1 MEGVGCYNT
10 KRKWN
15 GMLYCDKCQI
25 LSEDEETCPLCGN
38 RRLRP
43 VAANDPVLL
52 FTTWNEEAQRI
63 AAAFD
68 DDGIPHM
75 ERVEEGGGASPVLL
89 GRNRC
94 AQIRIFVPFSEIGH
108 ARDVMRGIGALKDDG
123 KDDRKLSEKTAK
135 AAPKDMEKPMSP
147 GKQAFVRILSIL
159 MFLLL
164 VCAVVFGADAI
175 VGGFKSIF
183 H

>member
-1 MEGVGCYNT
+1 
-10 KRKWN
+10 
-15 GMLYCDKCQI
+15 MLYCDKCQI

-43 VAANDPVLL
+43 AAANDPVLL

-108 ARDVMRGIGALKDDG
+108 ARDVMCGIGALKDDG
-123 KDDRKLSEKTAK
+123 KDDRKFSDEAAK
-135 AAPKDMEKPMSP
+135 ASSENTGGNAEKPMSP
-147 GKQAFVRILSIL
+147 GKQAFMRILSIL

>member
-1 MEGVGCYNT
+1 MF
-10 KRKWN
+10 
-15 GMLYCDKCQI
+15 YCDKCQI
-25 LSEDEETCPLCGN
+25 LSKDEETCPLCGN

-75 ERVEEGGGASPVLL
+75 ERVVEGGGASPVLL

-108 ARDVMRGIGALKDDG
+108 ARDVMRGIGALKDEG
-123 KDDRKLSEKTAK
+123 KDDQELSNEAPQS
-135 AAPKDMEKPMSP
+135 APKDTEKKTEEPMSP
-147 GKQAFVRILSIL
+147 GRQAFMRILSIL

>member
-1 MEGVGCYNT
+1 
-10 KRKWN
+10 
-15 GMLYCDKCQI
+15 MLYCDKCQI
-25 LSEDEETCPLCGN
+25 LSEDEEICPFCGN

-43 VAANDPVLL
+43 AAANDPVLL
-52 FTTWNEEAQRI
+52 YTTWNEEAQRI

-75 ERVEEGGGASPVLL
+75 ERVQEGGGASPVLL
-89 GRNRC
+89 GQNRC
-94 AQIRIFVPFSEIGH
+94 AQIRIFVPFGEIGH
-108 ARDVMRGIGALKDDG
+108 ARDVMRGIGALKDGG
-123 KDDRKLSEKTAK
+123 KDDLQFSDK
-135 AAPKDMEKPMSP
+135 AAETASKDTGGKKEAPMSP
-147 GKQAFVRILSIL
+147 GRRAFMRILSIL